1 MTERQ
6 YFYRVLR
13 RTFCA
18 ALFFLAGFSW
28 YYADRSIPDEVNIVA
43 EEEELFRLNLPFTTS
58 FESESKEVV
67 LGGKSNIPQ
76 GQVRITGGQ
85 PISLYSDTQGS
96 YKVGVKLFGLF
107 QLKEMRV
114 NVVDTHYAVP
124 CGIPVGIYLKSNGVM
139 VIGTGTITD
148 TAGAEIEPANGI
160 LKSGDYIEAV
170 NGKPLETKEQLM
182 EVVNQA
188 GSNGTGA
195 VDLTI
200 RRDGQ
205 EMDVTLDTVAA
216 QDGTYK
222 LGAWVRDDTQ
232 GIGTMTYMDLNG
244 NFGAL
249 GHGISDADT
258 GQVVSIEGGS
268 LYETQIMGIEK
279 GAAGKP
285 GVMSG
290 IIYYGPQSELGT
302 VTGNTEEGIFGTA
315 GEKLKSRIQA
325 QALPI
330 GYRQDVQPG
339 KAIIRSSISGEIKDY
354 DIEIV
359 KVDYSTT
366 HKSKGMVIKVTDPEL
381 LSLTGGIVQG
391 MSGSPIIQ
399 NGMLIGAVTHVF
411 VQDSTK
417 GYGIF
422 IENMLSH

>member
-205 EMDVTLDTVAA
+205 EMEVTLDTVAA

-315 GEKLKSRIQA
+315 GEK
-325 QALPI
+325 
-330 GYRQDVQPG
+330 
-339 KAIIRSSISGEIKDY
+339 
-354 DIEIV
+354 
-359 KVDYSTT
+359 
-366 HKSKGMVIKVTDPEL
+366 
-381 LSLTGGIVQG
+381 
-391 MSGSPIIQ
+391 
-399 NGMLIGAVTHVF
+399 
-411 VQDSTK
+411 
-417 GYGIF
+417 
-422 IENMLSH
+422 

>member
-205 EMDVTLDTVAA
+205 EMEVTLDTVAA

-417 GYGIF
+417 GDGIF

>member
-205 EMDVTLDTVAA
+205 EMDVTLDTIAA